1 MISGSV
7 LDHALPP
14 DNKRERMHIHELT
27 PRVAPLG
34 VQVSPLVHEERLGIV
49 GTTTEGRIVH
59 VVFTLKEGKVRPL
72 KHTYAKSDK
81 AYARTSVFERKK
93 ILAAAKR
100 LKKSR
105 KLPTSIALE
114 ERTINELKALAEWRG
129 VPYQVLMRM
138 FILEGLHKS
147 QAAVAR

>member
-1 MISGSV
+1 MK
-7 LDHALPP
+7 P
-14 DNKRERMHIHELT
+14 
-27 PRVAPLG
+27 
-34 VQVSPLVHEERLGIV
+34 
-49 GTTTEGRIVH
+49 
-59 VVFTLKEGKVRPL
+59 
-72 KHTYAKSDK
+72 TYAKSEK
-81 AYARTSVFERKK
+81 AYARPSVFERRK

-138 FILEGLHKS
+138 FILDGLRKL
-147 QAAVAR
+147 QAAVTR